1 MNFRVGRDGLLAY
14 DRRTAQWFACS
25 RRPRLAEWCARRDT
39 LAEAEAALADAHEG
53 HTLPEDVYDGTW
65 PR

>member
-1 MNFRVGRDGLLAY
+1 MTYRVGRFGILAY
-14 DRRTAQWFACS
+14 DRATASWYAAS
-25 RRPRLAEWCARRDT
+25 KAPGLAEWCARRDT

-53 HTLPEDVYDGTW
+53 HTLPEDAYDGSW